1 MTFAFILD
9 VGVAFLGGILAY
21 LWGPFDAL
29 LLSLVV
35 MVVLDY
41 LSGVIKAIVNKQLSS
56 EVGWKGLL
64 KKLML
69 FLLIG
74 LGCVIDRLLDCNG
87 AIRAAL
93 CFFYIANEA
102 LSVLENF
109 GAMGLPLPDF
119 LKKILVKLRETAIG
133 AQVMEKADGTD
144 ETHVE

>member
-9 VGVAFLGGILAY
+9 VGVAFFCGILAY

-87 AIRAAL
+87 VIRAAL
-93 CFFYIANEA
+93 CSFYIANEA

-133 AQVMEKADGTD
+133 ANVMD
-144 ETHVE
+144 ETKDTSGSDAE